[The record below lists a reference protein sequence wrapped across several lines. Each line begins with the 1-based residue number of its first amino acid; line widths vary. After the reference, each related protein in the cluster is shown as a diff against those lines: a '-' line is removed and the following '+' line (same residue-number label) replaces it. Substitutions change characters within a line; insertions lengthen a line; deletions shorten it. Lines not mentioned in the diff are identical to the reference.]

1 MYYFRALFAVAA
13 AAAVSFALREKKNC
27 VRTWERKKASSELLA
42 AHNIVHT
49 AYQV

>member
-1 MYYFRALFAVAA
+1 MYYFRALFAVA